1 MMTTKL
7 QVPID
12 NEVREGLEL
21 RAKELGFDSAQA
33 YIRFWAKSEVE
44 GRKTDFGLPTI
55 TLSPKADSRYEK
67 AIVDMAEQRKK
78 GKLKIFSTVDDFM
91 KDLK

>member
-1 MMTTKL
+1 MTTKL

-12 NEVREGLEL
+12 SSVRDGLDK

-44 GRKTDFGLPTI
+44 GRKIDFGTPTVA
-55 TLSPKADSRYEK
+55 LSPEADRRYEK
-67 AIVDMAEQRKK
+67 AVADMAKLRKA
-78 GKLKIFSTVDDFM
+78 GKLKAYSSIEGFM
-91 KDLK
+91 KDLR

>member
-1 MMTTKL
+1 MTTKL

-12 NEVREGLEL
+12 SEVRDGLEI

-44 GRKTDFGLPTI
+44 GRKIDFGTPTF
-55 TLSPKADSRYEK
+55 TLSPAADDRYEK
-67 AIVDMAEQRKK
+67 SIANIDKLRKA
-78 GKLKIFSTVDDFM
+78 GKLKAYSTVEEFM
-91 KDLK
+91 EDLK

>member
-1 MMTTKL
+1 MTTKL

-12 NEVREGLEL
+12 ATIRAGLEQ

-44 GRKTDFGLPTI
+44 GRKIDFGTPVI
-55 TLSPKADSRYEK
+55 TLSPDADNRYEK
-67 AIVDMAEQRKK
+67 AVAGMAKLRKT
-78 GKLKIFSTVDDFM
+78 GKLRTYSTVEEFM

>member
-1 MMTTKL
+1 MTTKL

-12 NEVREGLEL
+12 SEVRDGLEL

-55 TLSPKADSRYEK
+55 TLSPEADRRYEK
-67 AIVDMAEQRKK
+67 AVANMTEQRKA
-78 GKLKIFSTVDDFM
+78 GRLKAYSTVDEFM
-91 KDLK
+91 RELK

>member
-1 MMTTKL
+1 MTTKL

-12 NEVREGLEL
+12 SEVRDGLEL

-44 GRKTDFGLPTI
+44 GSKIDFG
-55 TLSPKADSRYEK
+55 SPMGS
-67 AIVDMAEQRKK
+67 
-78 GKLKIFSTVDDFM
+78 
-91 KDLK
+91 DL

>member
-1 MMTTKL
+1 MTTKL

-12 NEVREGLEL
+12 SEVRDGLEL

-44 GRKTDFGLPTI
+44 GRRIDFGSPMI
-55 TLSPKADSRYEK
+55 TLSSEADSRYEEAVSNMSK
-67 AIVDMAEQRKK
+67 HRKE
-78 GKLKIFSTVDDFM
+78 GKLKTYTTVNEFM
-91 KDLK
+91 EDLK

>member
-1 MMTTKL
+1 MTTKL

-12 NEVREGLEL
+12 SNVRDGLEQ

-44 GRKTDFGLPTI
+44 GRKIDFGKPMV
-55 TLSPKADSRYEK
+55 TLSPGADNRYEK
-67 AIVDMAEQRKK
+67 AVVDMAKLRKT
-78 GKLKIFSTVDDFM
+78 GKLKAYSTVEEFM

>member
-1 MMTTKL
+1 MTTKL

-12 NEVREGLEL
+12 IEVRNGLEL

-44 GRKTDFGLPTI
+44 GRKIDFVLPMV
-55 TLSPKADSRYEK
+55 TLSDQADSRYER
-67 AIVDMAEQRKK
+67 AIKDMSILRKE
-78 GKLKIFSTVDDFM
+78 GKLKTYTSVNEFM
-91 KDLK
+91 EDLK

>member
-1 MMTTKL
+1 MTTKL

-12 NEVREGLEL
+12 TTVRDGLEQ

-44 GRKTDFGLPTI
+44 GRKIDFGKPMV
-55 TLSPKADSRYEK
+55 TLSADADNRYEK
-67 AIVDMAEQRKK
+67 SLADMERLRKA
-78 GKLKIFSTVDDFM
+78 GRLKPYSTIDEFM
-91 KDLK
+91 EDLK

>member
-1 MMTTKL
+1 MTTKL

-12 NEVREGLEL
+12 SDIRDGLEL

-44 GRKTDFGLPTI
+44 GRRIDLGSPSV
-55 TLSPKADSRYEK
+55 TLSSGADNRYEVAISEMADLRK
-67 AIVDMAEQRKK
+67 A
-78 GKLKIFSTVDDFM
+78 GKLKTYTTVEEFM

>member
-1 MMTTKL
+1 MTTKL

-12 NEVREGLEL
+12 SDIRDGLEL

-44 GRKTDFGLPTI
+44 GRRIDLGSPSV
-55 TLSPKADSRYEK
+55 TLSSGADSRYEVAISEMADLRK
-67 AIVDMAEQRKK
+67 A
-78 GKLKIFSTVDDFM
+78 GKLKTYTTVEEFM

>member
-1 MMTTKL
+1 MTTKL

-12 NEVREGLEL
+12 NNIRDGLEQ

-44 GRKTDFGLPTI
+44 GRKIDFGTPMV
-55 TLSPKADSRYEK
+55 TLSPQADSRYEK
-67 AIVDMAEQRKK
+67 AVADMAKLRKA
-78 GKLKIFSTVDDFM
+78 GKLKAYSTVDEFM

>member
-1 MMTTKL
+1 MTTKL

-12 NEVREGLEL
+12 SDVRDGLEL

-44 GRKTDFGLPTI
+44 GRRVDLGSPSV
-55 TLSPKADSRYEK
+55 TLSTGADNRYEK
-67 AIVDMAEQRKK
+67 AIAEMAEHRKA
-78 GKLKIFSTVDDFM
+78 GKLKTYTTVEEFM
-91 KDLK
+91 KDL

>member
-1 MMTTKL
+1 MTTKL

-12 NEVREGLEL
+12 SEVRDRLEI

-44 GRKTDFGLPTI
+44 GRKIDFGSPMV
-55 TLSPKADSRYEK
+55 TLSSEADSRYEK
-67 AIVDMAEQRKK
+67 AIKDMSILRKE
-78 GKLKIFSTVDDFM
+78 GKLKTYTSVNEFM
-91 KDLK
+91 EDLK

>member
-1 MMTTKL
+1 MTTKL

-12 NEVREGLEL
+12 SDVRDGLEL

-33 YIRFWAKSEVE
+33 YIRVWAKSEVE
-44 GRKTDFGLPTI
+44 GRRIDYGIPSI
-55 TLSPKADSRYEK
+55 TLSSRADNRYEK
-67 AIVDMAEQRKK
+67 AIADMEGLRKE
-78 GKLKIFSTVDDFM
+78 GKLKAYSTVEEFM

>member
-1 MMTTKL
+1 MTTKL

-12 NEVREGLEL
+12 TNIRNGLEQ
-21 RAKELGFDSAQA
+21 RARELGFDSAQA

-44 GRKTDFGLPTI
+44 GRKIDFGNATV
-55 TLSPKADSRYEK
+55 TLSLDADNRYEK
-67 AIVDMAEQRKK
+67 AVADMAELRKK
-78 GKLKIFSTVDDFM
+78 GKLKAYSTVDEFM

>member
-1 MMTTKL
+1 MTTKL

-12 NEVREGLEL
+12 SDVRDGLEL

-44 GRKTDFGLPTI
+44 GRRIDLGSPSVR
-55 TLSPKADSRYEK
+55 LSESADNRYEDAVSEMAKLRK
-67 AIVDMAEQRKK
+67 A
-78 GKLKIFSTVDDFM
+78 GKLKTYTNVEEFM
-91 KDLK
+91 EDLK

>member
-1 MMTTKL
+1 MTTKL

-12 NEVREGLEL
+12 SDLRDGLEI

-44 GRKTDFGLPTI
+44 GRKIDFGTPMI
-55 TLSPKADSRYEK
+55 TLSTDADNRYENAVSNMATERK
-67 AIVDMAEQRKK
+67 AGR
-78 GKLKIFSTVDDFM
+78 LKAYSTVEEFM
-91 KDLK
+91 EDLK

>member
-1 MMTTKL
+1 MNTKL

-12 NEVREGLEL
+12 SDIRDGLEV

-44 GRKTDFGLPTI
+44 GRRIDLGSPSI
-55 TLSPKADSRYEK
+55 TLSSSADSRYEEAIAEMSKLRK
-67 AIVDMAEQRKK
+67 A
-78 GKLKIFSTVDDFM
+78 GKLKTYTTVEDFM
-91 KDLK
+91 RDLK

>member
-1 MMTTKL
+1 MTTKL

-12 NEVREGLEL
+12 TNVRDGLEQ

-44 GRKTDFGLPTI
+44 GRKIDFGTPMV
-55 TLSPKADSRYEK
+55 TLSPEADSRYEK
-67 AIVDMAEQRKK
+67 VVADMAKLRKT
-78 GKLKIFSTVDDFM
+78 GKLKAYSTVEEFM

>member
-1 MMTTKL
+1 MTTKL

-12 NEVREGLEL
+12 SEVRDGLEL

-44 GRKTDFGLPTI
+44 GRKVDFGSPMI
-55 TLSPKADSRYEK
+55 MLSSEADSRYER
-67 AIVDMAEQRKK
+67 AIEDMSILRKK
-78 GKLKIFSTVDDFM
+78 GKLKTYTSVNEFM
-91 KDLK
+91 EDLK